1 MAVLNDQTLL
11 ALVNRFKVEIEP
23 GSYSLGS
30 FSKADGLDVTWDM
43 PDYRAGDAGNAR
55 WFFPAN
61 TKYTPIKLVRAV
73 CEDSKAVQAWL
84 SSNSHNFVKS
94 RCTVTISLMDTT
106 ATSPIIQWTLNNAV
120 PKKWSINSMD
130 AGGSAISLE
139 TLEFDH
145 EGFLEDGTQY

>member
-1 MAVLNDQTLL
+1 MAALNDQTLL
-11 ALVNRFKVEIEP
+11 GLVNRFKVTIDP
-23 GSYSLGS
+23 GGFDLGS
-30 FSKADGLDVTWDM
+30 FSKVDGLDVNWDM

-61 TKYTPIKLVRAV
+61 TKYTSVKCVRAV
-73 CEDSKAVQAWL
+73 CKDSTTVKDWL
-84 SSNSHNFVKS
+84 TKNSHHYMQS
-94 RCTVTISLMDTT
+94 RCLVTIGLMDTT
-106 ATSPIIQWTLNNAV
+106 TTEPLIEWTLHNAV

-145 EGFLEDGTQY
+145 EGFLEDGVQY